1 MCSFSPFAELDVL
14 YRMTTSYSEYLRRKM
29 EATVKIQSPRPI
41 ADASLLTQINRFKNS
56 TTPVQQRQGDG
67 QQVIPSAAA
76 WTSAKAG
83 CAVCNSPVQAT
94 ATIACC
100 PTPTEDKPL
109 ILQGT
114 TKCPCAI
121 PGPVVGAGP
130 RPHCC

>member
-1 MCSFSPFAELDVL
+1 
-14 YRMTTSYSEYLRRKM
+14 MTTSYSEYLRRKM

-56 TTPVQQRQGDG
+56 TAPNAQRQGDG
-67 QQVIPSAAA
+67 QQVIPSADAYLA
-76 WTSAKAG
+76 AKAG
-83 CAVCNSPVQAT
+83 CAVCSAPAQVT
-94 ATIACC
+94 ATIECC

-121 PGPVVGAGP
+121 PGPVVLAGP
-130 RPHCC
+130 RCC

>member
-1 MCSFSPFAELDVL
+1 
-14 YRMTTSYSEYLRRKM
+14 MTTSYSEYLRRKM

-56 TTPVQQRQGDG
+56 TAPNAQRQGDG
-67 QQVIPSAAA
+67 QQVIPSADAYLA
-76 WTSAKAG
+76 AKAG
-83 CAVCNSPVQAT
+83 CAVCNAPTQVT

-114 TKCPCAI
+114 KLCPCAV
-121 PGPVVGAGP
+121 PGPVELAGP
-130 RPHCC
+130 RCC